1 MGFLVASS
9 CYNVS
14 ACSVASLG
22 FAYVQLV
29 HTLCNLVDITGCD
42 WNNHIHLALPLT
54 TLLLT
59 PPITTCYVS
68 SCEIFCL

>member
-29 HTLCNLVDITGCD
+29 GTHTLQPC
-42 WNNHIHLALPLT
+42 
-54 TLLLT
+54 
-59 PPITTCYVS
+59 
-68 SCEIFCL
+68 

>member
-9 CYNVS
+9 FYNVS

-29 HTLCNLVDITGCD
+29 GTHF
-42 WNNHIHLALPLT
+42 A
-54 TLLLT
+54 TLLTLQVVIGI
-59 PPITTCYVS
+59 ITFTWPYH
-68 SCEIFCL
+68 